1 MKFKQTLLSLAV
13 SMVLSATTTVSAN
26 NDHKSHENNDH
37 KPHEN
42 RDHRQ
47 HENSAI
53 KHVLLISVD
62 GLHQNDLDWY
72 VANNPNS
79 AMATMVT
86 NGTSYNNARTPFPS
100 DSFPGMV
107 GQTTGGNPKSTGIY
121 YDDAYSRSLLPF
133 GTAKADCQNKLATP
147 GTAVT
152 YAENIEPLNKDGNF
166 VLDATQG
173 IAGLYPVAPA
183 PDLTSVLVP
192 GDTTSVP
199 ANILKLVSGADDVR
213 NNLIDPAQLPVDPV
227 SCNPVY
233 PHQYLQ
239 VNTIFEVAH
248 AKGLHTAWSDK
259 HPAYEILNG
268 PSGYGIDDLFAP
280 EINSVINLTDPGAP
294 DWTKNNTNTQQYDT
308 IKVLSVLNE
317 IKGFDHSGRNKHGT
331 PAIFGMNFQ
340 AVSTAQKLNMSTTPE
355 SSDPTQTGGYTNDG
369 TIPGPVLQS
378 ALHFVDESL
387 KQMQAA
393 IDQNANT
400 KSNTV
405 IILSAKHGQSP
416 QNRSDLTLINDG
428 DMLAALETAW
438 SATNPSISPLV
449 AHAMDDDGVLL
460 WLNDRNATDFVKNFL
475 MNYSGT
481 GISSD
486 AAGVKI
492 DKSFTNAGLSQVLAG
507 SEAASSLG
515 LTLLDQR
522 APDVIGYAKIGSVY
536 GGGKLSKIAEHG
548 GHAVA
553 DRSVPIIVS
562 GANIANHTVIDP
574 VDTIQIAPT
583 ILHLLGLN
591 TEELKAVRMEG
602 TKVLPYLN

>member
-1 MKFKQTLLSLAV
+1 
-13 SMVLSATTTVSAN
+13 
-26 NDHKSHENNDH
+26 
-37 KPHEN
+37 
-42 RDHRQ
+42 
-47 HENSAI
+47 
-53 KHVLLISVD
+53 
-62 GLHQNDLDWY
+62 
-72 VANNPNS
+72 
-79 AMATMVT
+79 
-86 NGTSYNNARTPFPS
+86 
-100 DSFPGMV
+100 
-107 GQTTGGNPKSTGIY
+107 
-121 YDDAYSRSLLPF
+121 
-133 GTAKADCQNKLATP
+133 
-147 GTAVT
+147 
-152 YAENIEPLNKDGNF
+152 
-166 VLDATQG
+166 
-173 IAGLYPVAPA
+173 
-183 PDLTSVLVP
+183 
-192 GDTTSVP
+192 
-199 ANILKLVSGADDVR
+199 LVSGADDIR

-248 AKGLHTAWSDK
+248 AKGLRTAWTDK

-280 EINSVINLTDPGAP
+280 EINSVINLTDPSAP
-294 DWTKNNTNTQQYDT
+294 DWTKNNVNTQQYDT
-308 IKVLSVLNE
+308 IKLLSVINE
-317 IKGFDHSGRNKHGT
+317 IKGFDHSGLNKHGT

-340 AVSTAQKLNMSTTPE
+340 AVSTAQKLNTSTTPE
-355 SSDPTQTGGYTNDG
+355 SADPTQVGGYTNNG
-369 TIPGPVLQS
+369 TVPGPVLQS

-393 IDQNANT
+393 IDKNVNT

-438 SATNPSISPLV
+438 SATKPSVSPLV

-460 WLNDRNATDFVKNFL
+460 WLNDRTATDFVKNFL

-481 GISSD
+481 GIGSD

-492 DKSFTNAGLSQVLAG
+492 AKAFTNAGLSQVLAG
-507 SEAASSLG
+507 SEAANSLG
-515 LTLLDQR
+515 LTLADQR
-522 APDVIGYAKIGSVY
+522 APDVIGYAKVGSVY

-553 DRSVPIIVS
+553 DRAVPIVVS
-562 GANIANHTVIDP
+562 GANIGHHTVNAH
-574 VDTIQIAPT
+574 VDTTQIAPT

-591 TEELKAVRMEG
+591 PEELKAVKLEG
-602 TKVLPYLN
+602 TKVLPDLN

>member
-1 MKFKQTLLSLAV
+1 MKFKQTLLTIAV
-13 SMVLSATTTVSAN
+13 SMALSATAVSAN
-26 NDHKSHENNDH
+26 TDHEA
-37 KPHEN
+37 
-42 RDHRQ
+42 Q
-47 HENSAI
+47 ENSAI

-62 GLHQNDLDWY
+62 GLHQNDLDWF
-72 VANNPNS
+72 VQNNPNS
-79 AMATMVT
+79 AMAAMVT
-86 NGTSYNNARTPFPS
+86 NGISYNNARTQFPS

-107 GQTTGGNPKSTGIY
+107 GQTTGGNPKTTGIY
-121 YDDAYSRSLLPF
+121 YDDAYSRGLLPF
-133 GTAKADCQNKLATP
+133 GTSKADCQGKIATP

-173 IAGLYPVAPA
+173 IAGLYPVSPA
-183 PDLTSVLVP
+183 PELTSVLIA

-199 ANILKLVSGADDVR
+199 PNILKLASGADDVR

-248 AKGLHTAWSDK
+248 AKGLRTAWTDK

-280 EINSVINLTDPGAP
+280 EINSVINLTDPSAP
-294 DWTKNNTNTQQYDT
+294 DWTKNNINTQQYDT
-308 IKVLSVLNE
+308 IKVLSVINE
-317 IKGFDHSGRNKHGT
+317 IKGFDHSGINKHGT

-340 AVSTAQKLNMSTTPE
+340 AVSTAQKLNTSTTPE
-355 SSDPTQTGGYTNDG
+355 HSSDPTQTGGYTNNG
-369 TIPGPVLQS
+369 TVPGPVLQS
-378 ALHFVDESL
+378 ALHFVDDSL

-393 IDQNANT
+393 IKKNT
-400 KSNTV
+400 NTQSNTV

-416 QNRSDLTLINDG
+416 QDRSKLTIINDG
-428 DMLAALETAW
+428 TMIDALNTAW
-438 SATNPSISPLV
+438 AKNNPGVTLV

-460 WLNDRNATDFVKNFL
+460 WLNDRSAVASSFAKSFL
-475 MNYSGT
+475 MNYN
-481 GISSD
+481 GIGIGSD
-486 AAGVKI
+486 AHGNKT
-492 DKSFTNAGLSQVLAG
+492 SNTFTSAGLSKIYAG
-507 SEAASSLG
+507 IEAAKFIGVDPSM
-515 LTLLDQR
+515 DQR
-522 APDVIGYAKIGSVY
+522 APDVIGIAQEGSVY

-548 GHAVA
+548 GNSIP
-553 DRSVPIIVS
+553 DRAVPIVVS
-562 GANIANHTVIDP
+562 GAGIGHLTVTEH

-591 TEELKAVRMEG
+591 PEDLKAVKIEK
-602 TKVLPYLN
+602 TQVLPELN

>member
-1 MKFKQTLLSLAV
+1 M
-13 SMVLSATTTVSAN
+13 
-26 NDHKSHENNDH
+26 
-37 KPHEN
+37 
-42 RDHRQ
+42 
-47 HENSAI
+47 
-53 KHVLLISVD
+53 
-62 GLHQNDLDWY
+62 
-72 VANNPNS
+72 
-79 AMATMVT
+79 
-86 NGTSYNNARTPFPS
+86 
-100 DSFPGMV
+100 
-107 GQTTGGNPKSTGIY
+107 
-121 YDDAYSRSLLPF
+121 LPF
-133 GTAKADCQNKLATP
+133 GTSKADCQGKLAAP

-183 PDLTSVLVP
+183 PELTSVLIP

-199 ANILKLVSGADDVR
+199 TNILKLVSGADDVR

-248 AKGLHTAWSDK
+248 ANGLRTAWTDK

-280 EINSVINLTDPGAP
+280 EINSVINLTDPSAP
-294 DWTKNNTNTQQYDT
+294 DWTKNNVNTQQYDT
-308 IKVLSVLNE
+308 IKVLSVINE
-317 IKGFDHSGRNKHGT
+317 IKGFDHSGLNRHGT

-340 AVSTAQKLNMSTTPE
+340 AVSTAQKLNKSATPE
-355 SSDPTQTGGYTNDG
+355 SPANANQVGGYTSSG
-369 TIPGPVLQS
+369 TVPGSVLQS

-393 IDQNANT
+393 IDKNAST

-416 QNRSDLTLINDG
+416 QDRSELTLINDG
-428 DMLAALETAW
+428 DMLAALEAAW

-460 WLNDRNATDFVKNFL
+460 WLNDRTATDFVKNFL

-492 DKSFTNAGLSQVLAG
+492 PKPFTNAGLSQVLAG
-507 SEAASSLG
+507 SEAANSLG
-515 LTLLDQR
+515 LTLADQR
-522 APDVIGYAKIGSVY
+522 APDVIGYAKAGSVY

-553 DRSVPIIVS
+553 DRAVPIVVS
-562 GANIANHTVIDP
+562 GANIGHHTVNTH

-591 TEELKAVRMEG
+591 PEELKAVKMEG
-602 TKVLPYLN
+602 TKVLPDLN